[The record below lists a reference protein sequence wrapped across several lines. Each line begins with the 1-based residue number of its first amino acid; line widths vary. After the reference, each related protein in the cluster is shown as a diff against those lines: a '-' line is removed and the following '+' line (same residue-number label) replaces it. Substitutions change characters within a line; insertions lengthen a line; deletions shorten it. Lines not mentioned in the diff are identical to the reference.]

1 MPEQSTPPATVHE
14 VTRLLADWRGG
25 DPAALERLTPLVYGE
40 LRRLAQSH
48 MGRERSDHTLQATA
62 VVHEAYLRLVGKERP
77 GWENRA
83 HFFAVASLLMRR
95 ILLDHA
101 RGRGAQKRQAGD
113 AALPT
118 EFLDQPHRHP
128 ETLIALDDALQ
139 RLSELDRRAARVV
152 ELRYFGGLTL
162 DDTAQVLAVGP
173 ATVAR
178 DWRRARAWLLR
189 ELS

>member
-1 MPEQSTPPATVHE
+1 MPEQSTPSATTHE

-25 DPAALERLTPLVYGE
+25 DPAALERLTPLIYGE

-48 MGRERSDHTLQATA
+48 MGRERNDHTLQATA

-77 GWENRA
+77 GWESRA

-101 RGRGAQKRQAGD
+101 RRRGAQKRQGPDTANPAKTLD
-113 AALPT
+113 A
-118 EFLDQPHRHP
+118 PHLHP
-128 ETLIALDDALQ
+128 ETLIALDRALE
-139 RLSELDRRAARVV
+139 RLAVLEPRAARVV

-162 DDTAQVLAVGP
+162 DESARVLEVGP

-178 DWRRARAWLLR
+178 DWRRARAWLFR